1 MGFLL
6 ATCRP
11 FAVIDHPAPVGHR
24 KLNMATKLDLSGL
37 ICPLPALKTRK
48 ALTGVRPGERI
59 EVVCTDPL
67 AAIDIPSLLAETG
80 DRLLATEKQ
89 DGRLVFVIEKTGAKP
104 AGGG

>member
-1 MGFLL
+1 M
-6 ATCRP
+6 
-11 FAVIDHPAPVGHR
+11 
-24 KLNMATKLDLSGL
+24 
-37 ICPLPALKTRK
+37 PALKTRK